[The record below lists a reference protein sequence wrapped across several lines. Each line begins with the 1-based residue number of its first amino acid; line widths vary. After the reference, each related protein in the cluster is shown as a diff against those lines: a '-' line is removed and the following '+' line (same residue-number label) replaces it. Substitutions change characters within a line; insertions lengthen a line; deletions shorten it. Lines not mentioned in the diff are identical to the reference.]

1 MPQSDPSASNAASS
15 STRSGGLREA
25 GSKLEAQP
33 PDEVQSAKQAG
44 LRYVIPGGKGIAR
57 KRNGAGFSYVDA
69 GKQTV
74 EDEATLARIKSLVIP
89 PAWTSVW
96 ISPAANGHI
105 QAVGWD
111 VKGRK
116 QYRYHPDYRA
126 ARDLVKFDR
135 MLAFGKALPR
145 IRRTINRD
153 LGRRG
158 MPKRKVLAAVVK
170 LLETTYIRV
179 GNEEYAEENGSFGLT
194 TFRNKHVEVLGGKL
208 KFTFRGKSGQNHE
221 IKLEDKRLAKI
232 VRRCKDIPGSA
243 LFEYVD
249 EDGVPQGLESG
260 DVNDYIGE
268 ISGGEFTAKD
278 FRTWGGTCLA
288 ANFLLCQLEQMGDDR
303 PTVRHIKKALIDV
316 VKNVACKLGN
326 KPATCK
332 KYYIHPRLLESF
344 SGGTLT
350 RVAERFRDS
359 RSAYQYEQMVLAL
372 LAPMKRARAAK
383 AAA

>member
-1 MPQSDPSASNAASS
+1 M
-15 STRSGGLREA
+15 
-25 GSKLEAQP
+25 
-33 PDEVQSAKQAG
+33 PDEIQSAKQAG
-44 LRYVIPGGKGIAR
+44 LRYVTPGGKGIAR
-57 KRNGAGFSYVDA
+57 KRAGSGFTYVDTE
-69 GKQTV
+69 GRTV
-74 EDEATLARIKSLVIP
+74 KDEATLGRIKSLVIP
-89 PAWTSVW
+89 PAWSAVW
-96 ISPAANGHI
+96 ISPTANGHI

-111 VKGRK
+111 AKGRK

-145 IRRTINRD
+145 IRRAINRD
-153 LGRRG
+153 LKRRG

-170 LLETTYIRV
+170 LLETTYIRI

-194 TFRNKHVEVLGGKL
+194 TMRNKHVEVLGGVL
-208 KFTFRGKSGQNHE
+208 KFSFRGKSGQNHE

-232 VRRCKDIPGSA
+232 VRRCKDIPGRA
-243 LFEYVD
+243 LFEYID
-249 EDGVPQGLESG
+249 EEGSAHGLESG
-260 DVNDYIGE
+260 DVNEYLGE

-288 ANFLLCQLEQMGDDR
+288 ANYLLCQLEQMDDTK
-303 PTVRHIKKALIDV
+303 PTVRHIKKALVDV

-332 KYYIHPRLLESF
+332 KYYIHPTLLESF
-344 SGGTLT
+344 AGGSLT
-350 RVAERFRDS
+350 SVAARFKDS

-383 AAA
+383 VAA